1 MNKMSFIIFTS
12 LLICIVKSHT
22 IDINNLILIENEL
35 KITKE
40 FIFSDYDNTNVALVN
55 GTVTYDLNAFHQN
68 YEFDRFVDFN
78 KIRIYVLLVNKEQ
91 IE

>member
-55 GTVTYDLNAFHQN
+55 GTVTYDLNAFH
-68 YEFDRFVDFN
+68 
-78 KIRIYVLLVNKEQ
+78 
-91 IE
+91 